1 MTDIA
6 GFRQINEMVEKEARF
21 VHALM
26 AEIRKA
32 IVGQDRLVERTLV
45 GLLADGHILLEGV
58 PRPCQDSPGQDHW

>member
-21 VHALM
+21 VHALL

-32 IVGQDRLVERTLV
+32 IVGQESHE
-45 GLLADGHILLEGV
+45 GCAPQGGPADGHILLEGILV
-58 PRPCQDSPGQDHW
+58 QC